1 MKVKMS
7 QVTPLVLS
15 DEEGQELRVFYD
27 NRGEPFREGVD
38 VTFDRCDGRT
48 RPVWV
53 FLERDEVEK
62 LRDKLSEFL
71 DAK

>member
-7 QVTPLVLS
+7 QVNPLVLS
-15 DEEGQELRVFYD
+15 DENGHELRVQYD
-27 NRGEPFREGVD
+27 NRGDPYRQGVD
-38 VTFDRCDGRT
+38 MTFDSCDGRT
-48 RPVWV
+48 MPVWV
-53 FLERDEVEK
+53 FLERDEVER